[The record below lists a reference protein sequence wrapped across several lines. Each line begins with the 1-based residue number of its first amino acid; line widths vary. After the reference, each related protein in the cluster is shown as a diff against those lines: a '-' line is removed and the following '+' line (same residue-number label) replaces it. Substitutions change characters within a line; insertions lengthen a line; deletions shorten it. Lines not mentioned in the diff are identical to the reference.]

1 MHWLQLGGGIFG
13 STVVALLAGAA
24 LVHVVGRLG
33 DAGKRVATWMCA
45 GFPLD
50 CIVFYFT
57 VLPMILGPVFGGWI
71 GLAAAIAGQYAA
83 LILWELVHEAW
94 HFKTKGR
101 AAILRETNKIA
112 GTFNN
117 LFAVFWTSL
126 AVPLF
131 ALTRLAEHVVYPP
144 LTWTVGLPRYDSR
157 KWVNVSRQKF
167 TGLVG
172 HDRIWCLY
180 CDWMT
185 GIWSLASEMLRNVES
200 FWCPIRFKDASKC
213 ANCRTDFPDVATHWI
228 DFEKGTVEDAAALLH
243 DAYAQTDGSD
253 AKPRAWYGHPSR
265 QSMPVQMTIKGQLRG
280 QTSGSEQT

>member
-1 MHWLQLGGGIFG
+1 METLRLFGVIFG
-13 STVVALLAGAA
+13 STIAGLLAGAA
-24 LVHVVGRLG
+24 VVHLVGRLG
-33 DAGKRVATWMCA
+33 SAGKRIATWMCA

-57 VLPMILGPVFGGWI
+57 VLPMILGPVFAGWI
-71 GLAAAIAGQYAA
+71 GLAAAIAGQYTA
-83 LILWELVHEAW
+83 LILWEIAHELW
-94 HFKTKGR
+94 HYKTKGR

-112 GTFNN
+112 GTANN
-117 LFAVFWTSL
+117 LFACFWTSL
-126 AVPLF
+126 AVPIF
-131 ALTRLAEHVVYPP
+131 ALTRFAEYVVYLP

-185 GIWSLASEMLRNVES
+185 GVWSLATEMLRNVES
-200 FWCPIRFKDASKC
+200 FWCPIRFQDASKC

-228 DFEKGTVEDAAALLH
+228 DFEKGTAEDAAALIH
-243 DAYAQTDGSD
+243 DAYAHTDGSE
-253 AKPRAWYGHPSR
+253 AKPRAWMNHPIRESL
-265 QSMPVQMTIKGQLRG
+265 PVQLTVKGQVRG
-280 QTSGSEQT
+280 ESANLPS